1 MSHPIP
7 MSVDHI
13 LDSVGRLPSPPR
25 AIIEII
31 RTLEDGDASAEVL
44 ARQIET
50 DMGLITS
57 VLRLV
62 NSSLYSFSGGVPS
75 IRHAIVLLGFNAIR
89 NLVCVNGISDYFKQT
104 KPGSFNYEKFIRH
117 SIGVGC
123 VARVFAKPV
132 SLSPDTAFIAAML
145 HDVGQFALAVTVPDE
160 YRLVMEY
167 KKENNCLIA
176 DAEMAIL
183 GIDHAKIGAHLAKH
197 WNLPLEICNAIAF
210 HHQPPDTLSNRSPM
224 ADLIHVAD
232 VLAHAMELGT
242 SEQVSPLSDNA
253 MLRLRLSLQQV
264 ATSFGKIEEEY
275 TDYTQMMGL

>member
-1 MSHPIP
+1 MSNPIP
-7 MSVDHI
+7 MSVDQI

-25 AIIEII
+25 AIIEIV

-44 ARQIET
+44 AKQIET

-62 NSSLYSFSGGVPS
+62 NSSHYSFSGGVPS
-75 IRHAIVLLGFNAIR
+75 IRHAIVLLGFDAIR

-104 KPGSFNYEKFIRH
+104 NSESFNYEEFIRH

-132 SLSPDTAFIAAML
+132 SLSPDTAFIAAMV
-145 HDVGQFALAVTVPDE
+145 HDVGQFALAVTVPNE
-160 YRLVMEY
+160 YRVVMDY
-167 KKENNCLIA
+167 KNENNCRVS
-176 DAEMAIL
+176 DAEIAVL
-183 GIDHAKIGAHLAKH
+183 GIDHAEIGAHLAKH
-197 WNLPLEICNAIAF
+197 WNLPIEICNAIEF
-210 HHQPPDTLSNRSPM
+210 HHQPPDTYAHRSPM

-242 SEQVSPLSDNA
+242 ADQVSALSDNA

-264 ATSFGKIEEEY
+264 ATSLGKIEEEY